1 MSDFLKK
8 INELCKFLEY
18 KCIASCLKNKINY
31 LTQEQRTSI
40 GSFFAAENI
49 DIKTAVDFF
58 RTCEDFEEEFTLDH
72 MSRLYE
78 KGFKH
83 PTCTKLKENF
93 NWEDKNCK
101 NCIRKFDIKSEIS
114 SDSNSPDSPNLCEIK
129 LSEIFSFEEVDGDFH
144 YVENFVETPI
154 FQVNNKLYYIIP
166 LKPIEYPS
174 VNNGDPENIVKKI
187 IGVYGFRT
195 GFGYDPVTLNST
207 EDHAIPI
214 ANISE
219 VKHLNNLNQERII
232 EQCIKEALDTSQN
245 IKKSIE
251 FIHTDLCITE
261 PTDIACILEDKFS
274 YYIKLEDEIQY
285 FILACYVIG
294 TYMFPLFNTFGY
306 LIFSGEKGS
315 GKGTCLDL
323 MQKTSWN
330 ATKKVITPTEATL
343 FRTVKEQLP
352 TMIIDEYHRTITNA
366 GVGAAMG
373 AIIESGYEKG
383 GVVPRMETVNTKE
396 GTKYVIVNYPVYC
409 PKILAT
415 RKPVEADDKA
425 IKIFVPK
432 MVMDETYAKRKKE
445 LMNDPF
451 FETVRKDLLNWVLMN
466 QDDVMSAYNQ
476 IEPTSKLN
484 GREFNVWLPMIAI
497 ASVAFPEKYD
507 KILKFAEDT
516 IAKNRSN
523 FYEKE
528 TRVLTALFVLGKDNY
543 LRDGGKKLDEPSFIV
558 TNHEIKFTL
567 QNIEGEGMHHNAI
580 KSALENMKLIG
591 AAQPGAY
598 YIKKSR
604 LKKLLAERGFDEFTS
619 VENISESL
627 RSMIEEKTPGKFKSS
642 EVI

>member
-1 MSDFLKK
+1 MSNFLEK
-8 INELCKFLEY
+8 INEQCKFLEY
-18 KCIASCLKNKINY
+18 RCIASCLKDKINY

-40 GSFFAAENI
+40 GSFFAAEKI
-49 DIKTAVDFF
+49 DIKTAIDFF
-58 RTCEDFEEEFTLDH
+58 RTCEDFDDKVTEDH
-72 MSRLYE
+72 ISRLYE
-78 KGFKH
+78 KEFKH
-83 PTCTKLKENF
+83 LTCKKLREIF
-93 NWEDKNCK
+93 NWKEKDCK
-101 NCIRKFDIKSEIS
+101 NCSRRSEETKSDKYNETNSTDGPDISEI
-114 SDSNSPDSPNLCEIK
+114 NT
-129 LSEIFSFEEVDGDFH
+129 SEIFSFKEVNGDCH
-144 YVENFVETPI
+144 YVEEITETPI
-154 FQVNNKLYYIIP
+154 FEVGNKLYYVIP
-166 LKPIEYPS
+166 LKSTEYQTS
-174 VNNGDPENIVKKI
+174 NSSDPNIVKKI
-187 IGVYGFRT
+187 IGVYGSKT
-195 GFGYDPVTLNST
+195 GYGYDPISLNT
-207 EDHAIPI
+207 AGNDALPL

-219 VKHLNNLNQERII
+219 VKHLTNLNQERII
-232 EQCIKEALDTSQN
+232 EQCIKEALDASQN
-245 IKKSIE
+245 IEKSTE

-261 PTDIACILEDKFS
+261 TVDIPCILEDKFS

-285 FILACYVIG
+285 FILVCYVIG
-294 TYMFPLFNTFGY
+294 TYMFPMFNTFGY

-323 MQKTSWN
+323 MQKTSCN
-330 ATKKVITPTEATL
+330 ATKKIITPTEATL
-343 FRTVKEQLP
+343 FRTVKEQRP
-352 TMIIDEYHRTITNA
+352 TMIIDEYHRTITNT

-383 GVVPRMETVNTKE
+383 GVVPRMETLNTKE
-396 GTKYVIVNYPVYC
+396 GTKYEIINYPVYC

-484 GREFNVWLPMIAI
+484 GREFNVWLPMISI
-497 ASVAFPEKYD
+497 ASVAFPEKFD
-507 KILKFAEDT
+507 EILKFAEDT

-528 TRVLTALFVLGKDNY
+528 TRVLTALFVLSKDSS
-543 LRDGGKKLDEPSFIV
+543 LHDGGKKLDEPSFIV
-558 TNHEIKFTL
+558 TNHEIKYTL

-580 KSALENMKLIG
+580 KSALENMKLIS
-591 AAQPGAY
+591 AYQPGAY
-598 YIKKSR
+598 YIKKSN

-627 RSMIEEKTPGKFKSS
+627 RSIVKKESYVQFNSF
-642 EVI
+642 EVG